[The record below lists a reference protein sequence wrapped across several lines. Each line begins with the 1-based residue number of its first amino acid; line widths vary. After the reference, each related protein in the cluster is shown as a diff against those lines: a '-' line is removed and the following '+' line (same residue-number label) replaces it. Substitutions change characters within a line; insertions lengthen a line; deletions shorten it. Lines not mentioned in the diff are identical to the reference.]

1 MALLR
6 GQVSLQSLL
15 MQLVV
20 LAQGGVF
27 LEENHNYK
35 GQKDKLT
42 HPLRK
47 RIIGGRQE
55 DLRLGEFT
63 PASVLQV
70 MIIGQ
75 VPGHTIHV

>member
-6 GQVSLQSLL
+6 GQVSLQSFL

-20 LAQGGVF
+20 LAQGGVL

-55 DLRLGEFT
+55 DSRLGEFT
-63 PASVLQV
+63 PAGVLQE
-70 MIIGQ
+70 MIVG
-75 VPGHTIHV
+75 